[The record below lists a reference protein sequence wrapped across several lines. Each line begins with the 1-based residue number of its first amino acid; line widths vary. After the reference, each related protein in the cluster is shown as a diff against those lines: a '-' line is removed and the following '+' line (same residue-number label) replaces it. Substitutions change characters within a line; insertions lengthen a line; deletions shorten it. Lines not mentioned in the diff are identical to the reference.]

1 MTVAQLIKKLK
12 KANPDAEVVIEND
25 RLYNEGLYKA
35 TRIDSWDGWV
45 KIDTDHKHLLEDY

>member
-1 MTVAQLIKKLK
+1 MTVAQLIKKLEK
-12 KANPDAEVVIEND
+12 VNPDAEVVIEND

-45 KIDTDHKHLLEDY
+45 KIDTDHKHLIEDY